1 MIKIKDG
8 TALGAFSGILA
19 TIPQLLFDYLS
30 VTLGY
35 SNYYAFQL
43 SGSIYL
49 LKELT
54 YMPAGLIL
62 GGLVWESQAILLG
75 VITVYYLRAT
85 STDFWWLK
93 GLLVSN
99 ALMYTII
106 YGFLFTLG
114 GAKIVPFNIP
124 TNFTVLIGNTIFG
137 LSIAYFIIRF
147 GDDKLLKKRHT

>member
-1 MIKIKDG
+1 MTKIKDG
-8 TALGAFSGILA
+8 TALGAISGILA

-35 SNYYAFQL
+35 SHYYAFQL

-49 LKELT
+49 LKKLT
-54 YMPAGLIL
+54 YMPVGLIL

-75 VITVYYLRAT
+75 IITVYYLRAT
-85 STDFWWLK
+85 GTDFWWLK

-99 ALMYTII
+99 TLMYTVI
-106 YGFLFTLG
+106 YGFLFSLG

-124 TNFTVLIGNTIFG
+124 TNFTVLIGNVIFG
-137 LSIAYFIIRF
+137 LALPYLIVHF
-147 GDDKLLKKRHT
+147 GDVELLKKRHE